1 MSSERKASS
10 EPREVLAFVGSQT
23 SGKGEGISVFSY
35 DEESSVLKRELLIE
49 SGGNPS
55 FVAYR
60 AQAASLAR
68 TAARAPASTP
78 AAPAPA
84 ATLAAPEGRATERRS
99 VGILYAVQELDT
111 FEGRSGGGL
120 LAYELE
126 VSAAGGLAARA
137 AASVGTIG
145 TQPCHLALDEER
157 IYVSNYGDGSLSVFT
172 LDASGLPL
180 EPPLHLEYEGRGPH
194 PLRQERA
201 HIHSV
206 ALAPDGAFALVA
218 DLGRDK
224 VLAYRIEAAPD
235 GRPLGGETTTIL
247 PPGSGPRHFAFHPN
261 GRFLYLV
268 EELSNRIAAFAWG
281 GENGTLGEIQ
291 SVPTLP
297 ESFRGENTA
306 ADIHITPDGRFLY
319 CSNRGHDSIVGFE
332 IDAATGLLSRPRHTP
347 SGGSHPRNF
356 AVDPAGRY
364 LLVADAKSDRIA
376 HFRIEPETGALL
388 PTGIVTEVGEPMCIK
403 IGHLSA

>member
-1 MSSERKASS
+1 MSNEKRAT
-10 EPREVLAFVGSQT
+10 REIGLILAFAGSQT
-23 SGKGEGISVFSY
+23 SCRGEGISVFRY

-55 FVAYR
+55 YVAYR
-60 AQAASLAR
+60 A
-68 TAARAPASTP
+68 TA
-78 AAPAPA
+78 AAPAPG
-84 ATLAAPEGRATERRS
+84 EGRTAVRRS
-99 VGILYAVQELDT
+99 AGLLYAVQELDT
-111 FEGRSGGGL
+111 FEGRPGGGL

-126 VSAAGGLAARA
+126 VSAEGRLSARK

-145 TQPCHLALDEER
+145 TQPCHLALDDER
-157 IYVSNYGDGSLSVFT
+157 LYVSNYGDGSLSVFP
-172 LDASGLPL
+172 LDAGGLPL
-180 EPPLHLEYEGRGPH
+180 EPPLHLAYEGRGPH

-201 HIHSV
+201 HVHSV
-206 ALAPDGAFALVA
+206 ALAPGGAFALVA

-224 VLAYRIEAAPD
+224 VLAYRVEASP
-235 GRPLGGETTTIL
+235 GVPSLGGERTTEL
-247 PPGSGPRHFAFHPN
+247 PPGSGPRHFAFHPD

-268 EELSNRIAAFAWG
+268 EELSNRIAVFAWE
-281 GENGTLGEIQ
+281 GEKGSLEELQ

-306 ADIHITPDGRFLY
+306 ADVHITPDGRFLY
-319 CSNRGHDSIVGFE
+319 CSNRGQDSIVGFE
-332 IDAATGLLSRPRHTP
+332 IDAATGLLSRPRHTA

-356 AVDPAGRY
+356 AVDPAGRF

-388 PTGIVTEVGEPMCIK
+388 PTGILTELGEPMCLIFGR
-403 IGHLSA
+403 IA